1 MKERDEL
8 IRLQKTA
15 MKEHR
20 ATIRTNRQAI
30 RALRKQDLTSIDR
43 LTIKAYRRA
52 IKWNRKEIRDCREQI
67 RNIKL
72 RYPKNYWT
80 IIFLIILTLIIAVIF
95 PISVFT
101 FTPLLVPAIIGIF
114 YFLIETSKPQR

>member
-1 MKERDEL
+1 MTERDEL
-8 IRLQKTA
+8 ISIQKA
-15 MKEHR
+15 ALREHK
-20 ATIRTNRQAI
+20 ATIRTTRQAI
-30 RALRKQDLTSIDR
+30 RALKKQDLTSIDR

-52 IKWNRKEIRDCREQI
+52 IKWNKEQIRDCREQI

-80 IIFLIILTLIIAVIF
+80 IILLIIITLIFAVIF

-101 FTPLLVPAIIGIF
+101 FAPLLIPAIIGIF
-114 YFLIETSKPQR
+114 YFLIKTSKPQR

>member
-1 MKERDEL
+1 MTERDEL
-8 IRLQKTA
+8 ISIQKA
-15 MKEHR
+15 ALREYK
-20 ATIRTNRQAI
+20 ATIRTTRQAI
-30 RALRKQDLTSIDR
+30 RALKKQDLASIDR

-52 IKWNRKEIRDCREQI
+52 IKWNKEQIRDCREQI

-80 IIFLIILTLIIAVIF
+80 IILLIIITLIFAVIF

-101 FTPLLVPAIIGIF
+101 FAPLLIPAIIGIF
-114 YFLIETSKPQR
+114 YFLIKTSKPQR